1 MNSWELKIKKKNK
14 MKDRQS
20 KRNNKFIPK
29 TPLEWAVN
37 LKMNNPEAFDISK
50 PCKDALEKSDYSLVE
65 KLDNHDYSE
74 VKEKEEKQPNKA
86 KSFRD
91 RMKQI
96 CSKVSEYI
104 ETDAERKYVKR
115 KIKENIGKEP
125 GE

>member
-1 MNSWELKIKKKNK
+1 MNSWELNIKKENK

-20 KRNNKFIPK
+20 KRNNKFIPQ

-50 PCKDALEKSDYSLVE
+50 PCKDALEKSDYS
-65 KLDNHDYSE
+65 E

-96 CSKVSEYI
+96 CSKVSENI

>member
-1 MNSWELKIKKKNK
+1 

-20 KRNNKFIPK
+20 RKNNKFIPK

-65 KLDNHDYSE
+65 KLDNPDYSE
-74 VKEKEEKQPNKA
+74 VKEKEEKQPSKA

-91 RMKQI
+91 RIKQI
-96 CSKVSEYI
+96 CSKVSEDI

>member
-1 MNSWELKIKKKNK
+1 

-20 KRNNKFIPK
+20 RKNNKFIPK

-50 PCKDALEKSDYSLVE
+50 PCKDALEKSDYSLVV
-65 KLDNHDYSE
+65 KLDNPDHSE

-86 KSFRD
+86 KNFRD

-96 CSKVSEYI
+96 CSEVSEYI